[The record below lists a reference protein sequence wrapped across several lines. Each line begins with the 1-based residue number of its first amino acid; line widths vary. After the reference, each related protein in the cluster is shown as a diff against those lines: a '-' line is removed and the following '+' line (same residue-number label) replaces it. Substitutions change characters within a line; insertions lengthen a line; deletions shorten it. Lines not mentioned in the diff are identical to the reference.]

1 MIQGYPM
8 IKKLIL
14 KLSVLLLTSGF
25 LYGCGNDSE
34 APVDGSITI
43 AIGANEW
50 TVFDDPADPSPACIG
65 AFIDIEAITISVF
78 DVNGTPL
85 GNVDIDVMVQ
95 LAGNTSADGVGLF
108 GFGVVDLWDD
118 LDGNDGITDNTTGA
132 YQMNE
137 HISGLTNPQIFKTKT
152 GPNGTRTLFITADVS
167 PDCEYTT
174 SISVR
179 SGTVIGLLEFD
190 VAV

>member
-1 MIQGYPM
+1 M

-14 KLSVLLLTSGF
+14 KLSVLLLTSG
-25 LYGCGNDSE
+25 LLSGCGNDSE
-34 APVDGSITI
+34 APVDGSIII
-43 AIGANEW
+43 AIGASEW
-50 TVFDDPADPSPACIG
+50 TVPDDPLDPSPACIG

-78 DVNGTPL
+78 DGNGTPL

-95 LAGNTSADGVGLF
+95 LAGNTSANGAGLF
-108 GFGVVDLWDD
+108 GSGVVGLWDD
-118 LDGNDGITDNTTGA
+118 FDGNDAITDNTGA
-132 YQMNE
+132 WQLNE
-137 HISGLTNPQIFKTKT
+137 QVSGSANPQLYKTQT
-152 GPNGTRTLFITADVS
+152 GPNGTRTLFITADLS

-179 SGTVIGLLEFD
+179 SGTVIGFLEFD